1 MGRNLMKACARK
13 DETITVRCTAEEK
26 QKIREMAEKRGKSM
40 GCYLLD
46 AGMAGRERNREKDRR
61 GIYFLTEL
69 TQQVDACYSCIQS
82 DDFEKEMM
90 EKELGRVMEEVNG
103 LWEI

>member
-1 MGRNLMKACARK
+1 MGRNVMKTCARK

-26 QKIREMAEKRGKSM
+26 RKLREMAEKRGKSV

-46 AGMAGRERNREKDRR
+46 AGMAGRERNRGKDKRVVW
-61 GIYFLTEL
+61 FLTEV
-69 TQQVDACYSCIQS
+69 TEEGAACDGCVQS
-82 DDFEKEMM
+82 DGFEKEMM
-90 EKELGRVMEEVNG
+90 KEALDRVKEGVDR

>member
-46 AGMAGRERNREKDRR
+46 AGMVGRERNREKDKRVVW
-61 GIYFLTEL
+61 FLTEL

-82 DDFEKEMM
+82 DDFEK
-90 EKELGRVMEEVNG
+90 K
-103 LWEI
+103 